1 MKKITFILVALLA
14 ILMVVPTTVY
24 AQKKK
29 KEKKEKKK
37 FEWVMPKTS
46 GNKNFDDYLYA
57 CDSLWTKMGL
67 YQENITSYQLK
78 EDTIKGAD
86 SKIYILSH
94 MENAGGELMTKGA
107 ANWQLAESV
116 LAGVSILTNSMQITA
131 QTASATTALP
141 SLGLKAFS
149 YGKYVK
155 AGPLIVGKAGK
166 EIKELVLKRK
176 EQMKKWKD
184 MKNKN
189 VDPSSLG
196 LTLNDNVLSNLQ
208 KSYFIKEF
216 KPEDTGYDETV
227 TLWANKTDEE
237 IMANVNDIITGID
250 AKTVLPEEAGK
261 TLDEVQDMDD
271 EELLKDSQG
280 V

>member
-1 MKKITFILVALLA
+1 MKKITFAVVVLLT
-14 ILMVVPTTVY
+14 ILMVVPTTMY
-24 AQKKK
+24 AQKK
-29 KEKKEKKK
+29 KKEKKK
-37 FEWVMPKTS
+37 FEWVMPTAS
-46 GNKNFDDYLYA
+46 GNKDFDDYLYA

-67 YQENITSYQLK
+67 YQESITSYQLR
-78 EDTIKGAD
+78 EDTIKTAD

-94 MENAGGELMTKGA
+94 MENADGKLMTKGA

-131 QTASATTALP
+131 QTASATAALP

-196 LTLNDNVLSNLQ
+196 LTLNDNVLSNIQ

-237 IMANVNDIITGID
+237 ITASVNDIITGID

-261 TLDEVQDMDD
+261 TLDEVKDMDD
-271 EELLKDSQG
+271 DELLKDSQG
-280 V
+280 A